1 MAKTRNKKY
10 RPKPVH
16 MAGGLVALA
25 HVGAR
30 GEAAACLRPDQQ
42 TDLGAAY
49 WLSIDNLACG
59 SADEEHWS
67 CVVCATNIGMALSE
81 TVLGAEYEED
91 FVRALD
97 GLFRA
102 KIRSKTSGNF
112 RLDGEALRDVKYC
125 LSIHDEQIKQ
135 VSKRELV
142 TAMELVRARINDGN
156 VYTDDGDRVEKIAA

>member
-1 MAKTRNKKY
+1 MAKVRNKKY
-10 RPKPVH
+10 KPKPIH
-16 MAGGLVALA
+16 SHGGLVAVA
-25 HVGAR
+25 NAMAR
-30 GEAAACLRPDQQ
+30 GEAASCLRPDQQ

-49 WLSIDNLACG
+49 WLSIDNLAIG

-81 TVLGAEYEED
+81 TIIGAEYEPD

-102 KIRSKTSGNF
+102 KVRSKKSGNF
-112 RLDGEALRDVKYC
+112 RLDGEALRDVKYVME
-125 LSIHDEQIKQ
+125 IHDEQLRH

-142 TAMELVRARINDGN
+142 TAMELVRQRINDGN
-156 VYTDDGDRVEKIAA
+156 VYQE